1 MLRIIDTET
10 CGLQGGIVEIAS
22 VDVIDG
28 KIVNPMSHLVRPDR
42 PISPQAMAIHR
53 ITEAMVADK
62 PWIEDVIPHY
72 YGSEWYSRITPALTA
87 AYCLRCPVSGFA
99 L

>member
-28 KIVNPMSHLVRPDR
+28 KIVNPMSPPGAPR
-42 PISPQAMAIHR
+42 SS
-53 ITEAMVADK
+53 
-62 PWIEDVIPHY
+62 Y
-72 YGSEWYSRITPALTA
+72 
-87 AYCLRCPVSGFA
+87 
-99 L
+99 

>member
-42 PISPQAMAIHR
+42 PISPQAMAGAFI
-53 ITEAMVADK
+53 ASPK
-62 PWIEDVIPHY
+62 PWSPINR
-72 YGSEWYSRITPALTA
+72 GLKM
-87 AYCLRCPVSGFA
+87 
-99 L
+99 

>member
-28 KIVNPMSHLVRPDR
+28 KIVNPMSHLIVLLVHKRWR
-42 PISPQAMAIHR
+42 FIASP
-53 ITEAMVADK
+53 K
-62 PWIEDVIPHY
+62 PWSPINR
-72 YGSEWYSRITPALTA
+72 GLKM
-87 AYCLRCPVSGFA
+87 
-99 L
+99 

>member
-28 KIVNPMSHLVRPDR
+28 KIVNPMSR
-42 PISPQAMAIHR
+42 
-53 ITEAMVADK
+53 EN
-62 PWIEDVIPHY
+62 
-72 YGSEWYSRITPALTA
+72 
-87 AYCLRCPVSGFA
+87 PVLFPCFFVSK
-99 L
+99 